1 MKITKETGL
10 FYAVIALGFSSVVT
24 QIIYIREF
32 LNVFYGNELIFGI
45 ILASWMILTA
55 AGAYLGKFSKR
66 IKRRERYMVV
76 LQIFSAVLPL
86 FTVFMLRW
94 LRNIIFPVGTM
105 LNIPDG
111 ILISLTFLAPYCII
125 SGFLFTFFCISL
137 SEKLNDNQV
146 SRVYY
151 YDTIGSIIGGFIF
164 NFILVFL
171 LNSLQSLYIL
181 LFVNLSAGLFISII
195 YKRRKAI
202 ILLVTLIVGFLVLT
216 LNYDLEKYTKERQ
229 FKDQQLVYYKDTPYG
244 NLVVTRSGE
253 QLNFFENSMLLFST
267 ENVTDNEEA
276 VHYGMLQHNH
286 PKKVLLI
293 SGGINGLANEIM
305 KYPVDSID
313 YVEINPALIELGKK
327 YTKNLQSPKIHIW
340 NEDARFFIKRTNR
353 KYDVAVI
360 ALPEPTT
367 AQLNRF
373 YTLEFFSELKRTLN
387 SDAVISF
394 GLLTSDD
401 YVSHEAKSINSV
413 MYNTLHKVFKNI
425 LIIPGER
432 NYFIA
437 SDAPLSDDIIRL
449 VDKRGI
455 NNFYVNSY
463 YLDFDD
469 MHERMVYIMKNID
482 KDSELNRDFRPV
494 IYYHQ
499 LIYWMSHF
507 KTNYYVLF
515 AIFLA
520 LILILLIRMNPVEIC
535 LFTGGFAA
543 SSIEVIL
550 LITFQII
557 YGYVFQMI
565 GIIIMLFMAGLA
577 IGSFYINKIAKTH
590 TVNKYLKIQ
599 GVLVIYSV
607 ILPFV
612 LMLLNLV
619 GKNPIIIQ
627 ASFIILILI
636 IGTLTGMA
644 YSLSSKIIRKD
655 ISSIAAETYG
665 ADLFGSAIGA
675 LILSAFLLP
684 LLGVF
689 EVCFLTGLLNIFSG
703 IILFVKR
710 KNYQI

>member
-293 SGGINGLANEIM
+293 SGGINGLANEII

-499 LIYWMSHF
+499 LD
-507 KTNYYVLF
+507 
-515 AIFLA
+515 
-520 LILILLIRMNPVEIC
+520 ILDE
-535 LFTGGFAA
+535 
-543 SSIEVIL
+543 
-550 LITFQII
+550 
-557 YGYVFQMI
+557 
-565 GIIIMLFMAGLA
+565 
-577 IGSFYINKIAKTH
+577 
-590 TVNKYLKIQ
+590 
-599 GVLVIYSV
+599 
-607 ILPFV
+607 
-612 LMLLNLV
+612 
-619 GKNPIIIQ
+619 
-627 ASFIILILI
+627 
-636 IGTLTGMA
+636 
-644 YSLSSKIIRKD
+644 
-655 ISSIAAETYG
+655 
-665 ADLFGSAIGA
+665 
-675 LILSAFLLP
+675 P
-684 LLGVF
+684 L
-689 EVCFLTGLLNIFSG
+689 
-703 IILFVKR
+703 
-710 KNYQI
+710 